1 MRASILKQF
10 LTRKMSDVKADL
22 PFEKDDL
29 YRDLKNIYYGD
40 LFFNSPKTELDRLKS
55 KKNLLKL

>member
-1 MRASILKQF
+1 
-10 LTRKMSDVKADL
+10 MSDVKADL